1 MRLNKL
7 HAELAVAVLFA
18 AIVALV
24 FQQTRG
30 NMVEQGIASGG
41 PYSDAASHPEALAIL
56 MAAVLVLTLAPRLW
70 AARRQTPP
78 GTRLTEFT
86 RPAAMLL
93 AFACYLWALGTAG
106 YLAATPFFMAL
117 IMYLAGVRNLV
128 LLVAVPLAVSFAL
141 SAVFGGLLDVVLPRG
156 QFGLAIPW

>member
-1 MRLNKL
+1 MRLTKL
-7 HAELAVAVLFA
+7 HAELAIAALFA
-18 AIVALV
+18 AVVALV

-41 PYSDAASHPEALAIL
+41 PYSNAASYPEALALLI
-56 MAAVLVLTLAPRLW
+56 AAVLIVTLAPRLW
-70 AARRQTPP
+70 AARGHTPS
-78 GTRLTEFT
+78 GTPLTELS

-93 AFACYLWALGTAG
+93 AFACYLWALGAAG

-117 IMYLAGVRNLV
+117 IMYLAGVRSPVQLIV
-128 LLVAVPLAVSFAL
+128 VPLAVTLAL